1 MSDAYKSVVD
11 ISLGDKAGLLIRQTH
26 HWAADVFVA
35 AILMHLMRV
44 FFTGAF
50 RKPRELT
57 WLVGLIL
64 LFTALLEGY
73 LGYSLV
79 DDLLSGM
86 GLAIGYG
93 VGLSIPVIGG
103 PAMLAIFGAPVPR
116 EAAVR
121 VAPVHRARAARP
133 GAAGHAHRRAPG
145 ARHGAPSHPVSREP
159 AAHPAADRR
168 ECRCSPARRRARWR

>member
-1 MSDAYKSVVD
+1 PLEGQRMSYGYKSAVNPSFSV
-11 ISLGDKAGLLIRQTH
+11 KAGLLMRQTH
-26 HWAADVFVA
+26 HWPADVFIA
-35 AILMHLMRV
+35 SMAIHLMRV

-57 WLVGLIL
+57 WLIGLML
-64 LFTALLEGY
+64 LFTSLLEGY

-103 PAMLAIFGAPVPR
+103 PMTLSIFGAPF
-116 EAAVR
+116 
-121 VAPVHRARAARP
+121 P
-133 GAAGHAHRRAPG
+133 GK
-145 ARHGAPSHPVSREP
+145 
-159 AAHPAADRR
+159 
-168 ECRCSPARRRARWR
+168 